1 MSASTASWQE
11 ALDHWLEP
19 FLARLNRSAQKRWM
33 ATYLKGLMLPGER
46 KSIEPMAARVAPG
59 AVQQLHHFVSTS
71 PWLTGPLEDE
81 LIRQADRLLGGPD
94 AVLVIDDTALPKQGV
109 HSVGVAR
116 QYCGCLGKR
125 ANGQVLVSLTLARD
139 EVPIPIVLRLF
150 LPEKWVDDPARCDAA
165 GVPEDRRRRLA
176 KPDLALEELDR
187 VRALGVR
194 FSAVL
199 TDAGY
204 GISAAFRQALSA
216 RELVWAAGIP
226 RIQKV
231 FPSEVVMVR
240 PVPKRGRSRQTAIP
254 ATEAITAETML
265 KSRPWRTI
273 TWREGTKGPLT
284 AAFARRRVR
293 VADGPTARLHGHNN
307 QHLPGEEV
315 WLVGERRTSG
325 ERKYYLSNLPARA
338 TLKQLAA
345 TIKAAL
351 GRLLPAAPGE
361 TDRWLC
367 HRWVCEQAHQ
377 QLKEELGL
385 DHLECRSWRALHHHA
400 LLAML
405 AFTFLQQRRLGE
417 KTCRRLDR
425 SRTATATHA
434 ARGASADHRG
444 PDRDRDP
451 LPRLPPLLHPSAP
464 AMNMAE

>member
-284 AAFARRRVR
+284 AAFARRRAGAGSGR
-293 VADGPTARLHGHNN
+293 ADGAL
-307 QHLPGEEV
+307 
-315 WLVGERRTSG
+315 
-325 ERKYYLSNLPARA
+325 ARA
-338 TLKQLAA
+338 QQPAST
-345 TIKAAL
+345 
-351 GRLLPAAPGE
+351 GRGGVARGRAPHVRRAQVLPVEPACPGDAE
-361 TDRWLC
+361 
-367 HRWVCEQAHQ
+367 
-377 QLKEELGL
+377 
-385 DHLECRSWRALHHHA
+385 
-400 LLAML
+400 
-405 AFTFLQQRRLGE
+405 
-417 KTCRRLDR
+417 
-425 SRTATATHA
+425 A
-434 ARGASADHRG
+434 ARGYDQGALGLRAGAPAAQGGAWARPSRVPELASAAPSRPVGDAGLHVPAAAAVGGKNVPAAR
-444 PDRDRDP
+444 PVEDRHRDP
-451 LPRLPPLLHPSAP
+451 RCPRCVGRSSWP
-464 AMNMAE
+464 